1 MTTLNTASNASTES
15 TAADAGHSLRPR
27 AALEVGDESAEAG
40 TDHVLIRIA
49 GGRYAIAATDVA
61 EVVQLLELTR
71 LPGAPSWLPGIGNWR
86 GHVLPVLDLRPLL
99 DVPVSPSPSSARV
112 VVLSVDEIEIGVLTD
127 AVTGLAAIP
136 DECPAPPVTVGE
148 DAALLLR
155 ALAPGDDAGPIGVL
169 DTAALLGLQERLPR
183 QRRRT

>member
-1 MTTLNTASNASTES
+1 MSSVSTVNTVSIDT
-15 TAADAGHSLRPR
+15 DAGHTLRPR
-27 AALEVGDESAEAG
+27 AALEENDESAG
-40 TDHVLIRIA
+40 TDHVLVRIA

-61 EVVQLLELTR
+61 EVVPLLELTR
-71 LPGAPSWLPGIGNWR
+71 LPGAPAWLPGIGNWR

-127 AVTGLAAIP
+127 AVTGLAPVP
-136 DECPAPPVTVGE
+136 DECPAPPVTVGQ
-148 DAALLLR
+148 DAVLLLR
-155 ALAPGDDAGPIGVL
+155 GLAPGDGAGPIAVL

-183 QRRRT
+183 QRRGT